1 MKPEQKLQ
9 KSSGTVAL
17 TGNPNVGKSTLFN
30 ALTGMRQ
37 HTGNWPGKTVAVAK
51 GKCRRKEAEYLLV
64 DLPGSY
70 SLIPHSPEEEVT
82 SDYIVSGDADVVVVV
97 CDATCLERN
106 LLYVLQILCVTRRV
120 IVCLN
125 LMDEARRKG
134 IRIDIAALSAML
146 QTQVVGVTARDSK
159 TLAPLLEAVDRCI
172 SELDDFSEDCLLIS
186 SQDIDRISREIARAV
201 ITMEDPDYA
210 RKDRAADKVLTG
222 KRWGY
227 PLMVLLLGALLW
239 LTIVGANYPSAVLS
253 RHLFGLGDALYSF
266 LQQAGIPL
274 AIRDALIFG
283 VWRVMAWVISVMLP
297 PMAIFFPLF
306 TLLEDLGYL
315 PRIAFNLDKPF
326 HRCKACGKQALTMS
340 MGFGCNAVGV
350 TGCRIIDSPRE
361 RLLAILTNSFV
372 PCNGRFPL
380 LITLL
385 TIFFVT
391 GSSLLTALLLTG
403 IILLGIVF
411 TLLATKLL
419 SVTFL
424 RGKPSSFALELP
436 PYRKPQIGQVIVRS
450 IFDRTLFV
458 LGRAAAV
465 AAPAGLVL
473 WAMANISLEE
483 TTLLRACAAFLEPL
497 AAPLGMDGAI
507 LLAFILGW
515 PANETVLPIALMIYL
530 STGTLSDGASSAQI
544 GTILVSN
551 GWTWATAGSVLLFTL
566 LHWPCSTTLLTVY
579 KETKSVR
586 WTLLAAALPTAF
598 GTLTCMIFHHI
609 ALMLT

>member
-9 KSSGTVAL
+9 NRAGTVAL

-37 HTGNWPGKTVAVAK
+37 HTGNWPGKTVAVARGRYRWK
-51 GKCRRKEAEYLLV
+51 NAEYLLV

-82 SDYIVSGDADVVVVV
+82 SDYIVSGEADVVVVV

-146 QTQVVGVTARDSK
+146 QTQVVGVSARDKK
-159 TLAPLLEAVDRCI
+159 TLAPLLDAVDRCI
-172 SELDDFSEDCLLIS
+172 SEQNDMPENGLLIS

-201 ITMEDPDYA
+201 ITLEDPDYA

-253 RHLFGLGDALYSF
+253 RLLFGMGDALYSF
-266 LQQAGIPL
+266 LQRAGISPV
-274 AIRDALIFG
+274 IRNALILG
-283 VWRVMAWVISVMLP
+283 VWRVLSWVISVMLP

-306 TLLEDLGYL
+306 TLLEDVGYL

-350 TGCRIIDSPRE
+350 TGCRIIESPRE

-473 WAMANISLEE
+473 WAMANISLGE

-497 AAPLGMDGAI
+497 AAPLGMDGSI

-544 GTILVSN
+544 GAILVSN
-551 GWTWATAGSVLLFTL
+551 GWTWATACSVLLFTL

-586 WTLLAAALPTAF
+586 WTLLASTLPTAF
-598 GTLTCMIFHHI
+598 GALACMIFHHI
-609 ALMLT
+609 ALLLT